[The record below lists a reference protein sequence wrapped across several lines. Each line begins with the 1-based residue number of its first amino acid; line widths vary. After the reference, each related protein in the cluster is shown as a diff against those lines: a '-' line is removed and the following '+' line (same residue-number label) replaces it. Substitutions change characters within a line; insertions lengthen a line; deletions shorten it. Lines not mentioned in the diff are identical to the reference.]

1 MINKYKINTGASVK
15 DYNKVSD
22 WLSFEIPNKIKIS
35 SGKVDIGQHIS
46 TTLALICSR
55 ELGIDINSIFVNKL
69 NTDITPNE
77 GITASS
83 LSVPNSGTA
92 IRSASIIFKKNFLD
106 FAAKSLN
113 LNINNINL
121 EDGVAKDPNSNA
133 STSFWDFSK
142 TEEFLKL
149 SIPEIIEIEDQKN
162 FDYSS
167 HVETKFI
174 NSIVKGE
181 YKFLHDLRFDDMLHA
196 RIVRPPSYF
205 HKFLSNLYSSFPP
218 RIFPQKLPFA

>member
-1 MINKYKINTGASVK
+1 MVNTIKLNTGPSVK

-22 WLSFEIPNKIKIS
+22 WLSFETPDKILIS

-92 IRSASIIFKKNFLD
+92 IRSASIIYKKNFLD
-106 FAAKSLN
+106 FIESRAVDYGRLIGVEHGEGFISHRTTGLTSLN
-113 LNINNINL
+113 
-121 EDGVAKDPNSNA
+121 
-133 STSFWDFSK
+133 
-142 TEEFLKL
+142 
-149 SIPEIIEIEDQKN
+149 
-162 FDYSS
+162 
-167 HVETKFI
+167 HFI
-174 NSIVKGE
+174 
-181 YKFLHDLRFDDMLHA
+181 
-196 RIVRPPSYF
+196 
-205 HKFLSNLYSSFPP
+205 
-218 RIFPQKLPFA
+218 

>member
-92 IRSASIIFKKNFLD
+92 IRSASIIFKL
-106 FAAKSLN
+106 SL
-113 LNINNINL
+113 IHI
-121 EDGVAKDPNSNA
+121 
-133 STSFWDFSK
+133 
-142 TEEFLKL
+142 
-149 SIPEIIEIEDQKN
+149 
-162 FDYSS
+162 
-167 HVETKFI
+167 
-174 NSIVKGE
+174 
-181 YKFLHDLRFDDMLHA
+181 
-196 RIVRPPSYF
+196 
-205 HKFLSNLYSSFPP
+205 
-218 RIFPQKLPFA
+218 